1 MKYRTGMEG
10 KFVVQLRLGKRL
22 VRRFELNVDDPP
34 TFVFQRFF
42 NQRCSL
48 GGSKDESR
56 QAEDKQGENFLKC
69 ALRTFTAG
77 AGEVASDCYDRGI

>member
-22 VRRFELNVDDPP
+22 VRRFELNIDDPP
-34 TFVFQRFF
+34 TFEFQRVL

-48 GGSKDESR
+48 GGSKDETG
-56 QAEDKQGENFLKC
+56 QAEDKEGENFLQC
-69 ALRTFTAG
+69 VFRTFASG
-77 AGEVASDCYDRGI
+77 ASKGASDCYDRGI